1 MSDLPNHLSYSLHMQ
16 LPEDPEVA
24 QAVWKHLQELALLST
39 SAGWS
44 IAIVVTMTKDKTDD

>member
-1 MSDLPNHLSYSLHMQ
+1 VSDLPNHLSYSLHMQ